1 MIRYAASDTIKTALT
16 INNES
21 RSVVFKP
28 SDTLAQVI
36 REQAGLTG
44 TKLSCENGDCG
55 ACTVQLDEV
64 AVKSCLILAIEAVGC
79 RITTIE
85 GIENQPLQDAFVEH
99 NGFQCGYCTS
109 GMIVTIDALFK
120 KHPHPDEATIRSY
133 LQSNLCRCTGYEGIE
148 AAVKSLKKRKGGH
161 R

>member
-1 MIRYAASDTIKTALT
+1 MRRYSASETIQTELL
-16 INNES
+16 INGER

-28 SDTLAQVI
+28 ADTLAQVI

-55 ACTVQLDEV
+55 ACTVQLDGQ
-64 AVKSCLILAIEAVGC
+64 AVKSCLVLAVEAIGSP
-79 RITTIE
+79 ITTIE
-85 GIENQPLQDAFVEH
+85 GIDNPGLEEAFVVH

-109 GMIVTIDALFK
+109 GMIVNIDSLFK
-120 KHPHPDEATIRSY
+120 KHPQPDAATIRSH

-148 AAVKSLKKRKGGH
+148 AAIRSLKKT
-161 R
+161 

>member
-1 MIRYAASDTIKTALT
+1 MIRYSDTDTIKTQLT
-16 INNES
+16 INDEQ

-36 REQAGLTG
+36 RDQAGLTG

-55 ACTVQLDEV
+55 ACTVQLDGK
-64 AVKSCLILAIEAVGC
+64 AVKSCLVLAAEAVGC

-85 GIENQPLQDAFVEH
+85 GIENPALEDAFVEH

-120 KHPHPDEATIRSY
+120 QHPKPDEATIRTH

-148 AAVKSLKKRKGGH
+148 AAIKSLIR
-161 R
+161 